1 MIKLNDAFSSNF
13 SYLVTG
19 DGVYP
24 KVRLYGGLSNVAKK
38 HLNATI
44 SIETSGEPKKHTPF
58 HLYSY
63 FMF

>member
-24 KVRLYGGLSNVAKK
+24 KVRLYGGQSDAAQLKTPKCHTWAKQTQD
-38 HLNATI
+38 N
-44 SIETSGEPKKHTPF
+44 
-58 HLYSY
+58 
-63 FMF
+63 